1 MNYKPEGT
9 YSCTPLI
16 HVLRAKTDIK
26 FILENITMLLKYGA
40 KPKLVDSDGR
50 DVFMWAAILN
60 LGEAIS
66 CIIAKVQPQS
76 MINLAG

>member
-1 MNYKPEGT
+1 
-9 YSCTPLI
+9 
-16 HVLRAKTDIK
+16 
-26 FILENITMLLKYGA
+26 MLLKYGA